1 VGGGAVEE
9 ATVSAHVGAVRVKP
23 SGGRRGRCCTGERV
37 LGRGPRPAI
46 KGGGGNLQRV
56 CCAQGQFVRTGG
68 EPEGAGGGETEQH
81 SLRGSTGGLPS
92 KQA

>member
-46 KGGGGNLQRV
+46 KGGGVISSECAVPRGIVFAPGVSQR
-56 CCAQGQFVRTGG
+56 A
-68 EPEGAGGGETEQH
+68 PEVGKP
-81 SLRGSTGGLPS
+81 SST
-92 KQA
+92 A